1 MMRDILNIFK
11 PVLSFKVK
19 SYIYFAIF
27 LKTAI
32 VCIIIYMTYWYADFW
47 NSLIK
52 LDRSKIIYLLFLYA
66 IIKGIH
72 IVIETTMNYI
82 LKIASIEIRSNLY
95 NHYNVDVLDDNVTL
109 LSCQR
114 MTQDLQKV
122 SSISIILFVEMIGNI
137 ISAPFFA
144 FVLFDVANIYVALIA
159 LLCAVFGSFFSEY
172 ISKPMVK
179 IEYEQESMEGMLRR
193 ELVNVIST
201 QKKLRIL
208 PDISNINNNYV
219 VFAKRE
225 RILSFFNY
233 FYTEFSQFIPYVISV
248 FMYLKSAISL
258 GAIHQVVSSFTK
270 LITSFSFLIDNR
282 KSIIDLKTSVIRIK
296 EMSSKVS

>member
-1 MMRDILNIFK
+1 MIGDIFNIFK
-11 PVLSFKVK
+11 PILTLRIK
-19 SYIYFAIF
+19 SYIYVSIA
-27 LKTAI
+27 LKVGI

-52 LDRSKIIYLLFLYA
+52 LDKPKIIYLLFLYA

-72 IVIETTMNYI
+72 IIIETITNYL

-95 NHYNVDVLDDNVTL
+95 NYYNIDVLDDSITL

-114 MTQDLQKV
+114 MTQDLQKI

-159 LLCAVFGSFFSEY
+159 LICAVFGSFFSEY

-193 ELVNVIST
+193 ELVKVIST
-201 QKKLRIL
+201 KPELRIL
-208 PDISNINNNYV
+208 PDMSNINNNYK

-225 RILSFFNY
+225 RMLSWFNY
-233 FYTEFSQFIPYVISV
+233 SYKEFSQFIPYVISV

-258 GAIHQVVSSFTK
+258 GAIHQVVSSFTR

-296 EMSSKVS
+296 EMSSKKL